1 MLSQVLPPTHQALPE
16 EAWLP
21 FLPHPVA
28 LSLFAGHIKHSPNS
42 GPLPYC
48 SLPQDNSS
56 RKVHGSN
63 SHSIQ
68 QSAPVKGPA
77 QRGPPFP
84 SLLNMASGLFI
95 LFNAP
100 DNHIKEACVVCPRG
114 PYFPLSTRADF
125 CLAYCNFPGM

>member
-1 MLSQVLPPTHQALPE
+1 MSSQVLPLTHQALPE
-16 EAWLP
+16 ESWLP
-21 FLPHPVA
+21 FRPHPVA
-28 LSLFAGHIKHSPNS
+28 LSLFTGHIKHSPNS

-56 RKVHGSN
+56 RKVHGST

-68 QSAPVKGPA
+68 QSAPVKGSA

-84 SLLNMASGLFI
+84 SLLNMATGLFI

-100 DNHIKEACVVCPRG
+100 DITLKKNVWSVPGDRTFHEGR
-114 PYFPLSTRADF
+114 DF